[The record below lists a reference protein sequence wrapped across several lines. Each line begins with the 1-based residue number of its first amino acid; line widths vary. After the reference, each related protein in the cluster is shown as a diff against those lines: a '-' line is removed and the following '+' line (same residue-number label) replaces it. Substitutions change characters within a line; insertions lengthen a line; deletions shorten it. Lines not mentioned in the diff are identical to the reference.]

1 MRTQKSPLS
10 LLLSLMLLATV
21 NVVLLSCDKE
31 ELPVP
36 LLMDSFADVVQEA
49 GIPETP
55 VTYEVVDTT
64 IASDPQQIINDD
76 IWSCKNFTVD
86 LSQNAEEF
94 VLYSASNSEDIYP
107 GNFLQGK
114 YVTEGNPRII
124 PLKRTGATI
133 TINTLNGSNQ
143 ISSSVDEVKYSTI
156 QSATNQLIGGNDGNL
171 TANIAYSREEVRS
184 VEEMGVKMN
193 ANYSNLTTSV
203 KGSFDYNSSQAF
215 SSVLVKLTQVFY
227 TIVTDIPDANSAFD
241 PSVSSEN
248 LEKYVYAGNP
258 ATYISSVSYGRIF
271 YLLVQ
276 STQTAKEIKAALD
289 VSINAG
295 VVSGGG
301 GFDFN
306 SVESLEQVTVTGFAY
321 GGDATMAAGA
331 VIGEMADVNIY
342 IKNGGSINNGAP
354 ISYQVR
360 SLNDPSIVVKANL
373 ATSYTVEECTNIT
386 GGIASFT
393 DTRQSIG
400 AACFIVG
407 NQDRKMGVFD
417 GANSECVLIDGLGQ
431 TFGPYGLSEWG
442 KAFSHPFRNEGISAA
457 INIRHDN
464 DPEKTYFFSR
474 DGTKIT
480 AYSPSTNSFGSVGE
494 LWQWG
499 VDYSCPFTEVGA
511 AMDLSIGTRH
521 ISCLINGAGTEYTLF
536 ESGQFTAPRNIS
548 DFQFRDR
555 DDPVNIPFTSVG
567 AALRLYVTDANGDPI
582 DRNIVAIFNGEGKKY
597 VYYDLDNH
605 VIAGPLEI

>member
-1 MRTQKSPLS
+1 MRKQQSSPT
-10 LLLSLMLLATV
+10 LLWSMMLLVTV
-21 NVVLLSCDKE
+21 NVVLSACDKTPPPAVGDTFS
-31 ELPVP
+31 EL
-36 LLMDSFADVVQEA
+36 VQIA
-49 GIPETP
+49 GTPETP
-55 VTYEVVDTT
+55 ATFEVVDTT
-64 IASDPQQIINDD
+64 VASDPQKIINDD

-94 VLYSASNSEDIYP
+94 VLYSASNAEDIYP

-114 YVTEGNPRII
+114 FVTEGNPRII
-124 PLKRTGATI
+124 PLKRRGATI

-143 ISSSVDEVKYSTI
+143 ISSSVNEVKYSTI

-227 TIVTDIPDANSAFD
+227 TIVTDIPDADSAFD
-241 PSVSSEN
+241 SSVTTED

-276 STQTAKEIKAALD
+276 STQTAEEIKAALD

-295 VVSGGG
+295 FVSGGG
-301 GFDFN
+301 GFEFSKVD
-306 SVESLEQVTVTGFAY
+306 ELEQVTVTGYAY
-321 GGDATMAAGA
+321 GGDAGMAAGA
-331 VIGEMADVNIY
+331 VIGEMDDVNTY

-386 GGIASFT
+386 GGIPTFT
-393 DTRQSIG
+393 DARQSVG
-400 AACFIVG
+400 AAWFNVES
-407 NQDRKMGVFD
+407 QRFKMMLLDAQNYDFVLLNGL
-417 GANSECVLIDGLGQ
+417 SEVV
-431 TFGPYGLSEWG
+431 GPYGLWEYSDNNT
-442 KAFSHPFRNEGISAA
+442 HPFRNTGVSAA
-457 INIRHDN
+457 LNIRHDN
-464 DPEKTYFFSR
+464 DPEKTYFFNK
-474 DGTKIT
+474 DGTKFT
-480 AYSPSTNSFGSVGE
+480 AYTPASNAFSQPVDLY
-494 LWQWG
+494 LWG
-499 VDYSCPFTEVGA
+499 TDYSCPFDSVGA
-511 AMDLSIGTRH
+511 AMDVSVGAREIA
-521 ISCLINGAGTEYTLF
+521 CLINKEGTQYTLF
-536 ESGQFTAPRNIS
+536 ESGNFSPPRSIN
-548 DFQFRDR
+548 DFQVRGRDE
-555 DDPVNIPFTSVG
+555 PVAAPFTSVG
-567 AALRLYVTDANGDPI
+567 AALRLYVTDANENPI
-582 DRNIVAIFNGEGKKY
+582 ERDIVAIFDGEGKKY
-597 VYYDLDNH
+597 VYWDLDNN
-605 VIAGPLEI
+605 VIVGPLEM